1 MLEGR
6 CAPLQRRGGTPP
18 VVRRTAPSN
27 MRIKLTAKL
36 KSLRL
41 SPFLQLIRRPV
52 RRTLRTEDE
61 MKYAFQTDLN
71 KIGIFYIKQDI
82 FLRVNEN
89 YSYLLKYLWFENKY
103 QTFVENYYE
112 FEKTISETYNAL
124 KDKTEAKIDIGQ
136 EYIVTI
142 NRRILNFTSSARN
155 YTDDI
160 DKNVSELFPDPKIH
174 ELIKKYKSTIYDNNY
189 SYQLLELLRNI
200 YQHKGFLVRGI
211 TIIKPLFGDLD
222 EMPIFANIKVKDI
235 INNANYANKIK
246 DKKMMNSNSNGYLNI
261 IYHIRSYIQSLD
273 EIHQKIRKMQE
284 NKYNIAINVLNKIL
298 DDIYILKGFKT
309 EVAFIELD
317 DNNEAINWVLVDRNN
332 ILKFQKY
339 ITRTLEINKHVLKN
353 KCRPFRNFD
362 GLNSEN
368 NDIQLN
374 MI

>member
-1 MLEGR
+1 M
-6 CAPLQRRGGTPP
+6 
-18 VVRRTAPSN
+18 
-27 MRIKLTAKL
+27 
-36 KSLRL
+36 
-41 SPFLQLIRRPV
+41 
-52 RRTLRTEDE
+52 EDE

-71 KIGIFYIKQDI
+71 KIDIFYIKQDI

-103 QTFVENYYE
+103 QTLVENYYE

-317 DNNEAINWVLVDRNN
+317 DNNEAINWVLVNRNN

>member
-1 MLEGR
+1 M
-6 CAPLQRRGGTPP
+6 
-18 VVRRTAPSN
+18 
-27 MRIKLTAKL
+27 
-36 KSLRL
+36 
-41 SPFLQLIRRPV
+41 
-52 RRTLRTEDE
+52 
-61 MKYAFQTDLN
+61 
-71 KIGIFYIKQDI
+71 
-82 FLRVNEN
+82 
-89 YSYLLKYLWFENKY
+89 
-103 QTFVENYYE
+103 
-112 FEKTISETYNAL
+112 
-124 KDKTEAKIDIGQ
+124 
-136 EYIVTI
+136 
-142 NRRILNFTSSARN
+142 
-155 YTDDI
+155 
-160 DKNVSELFPDPKIH
+160 
-174 ELIKKYKSTIYDNNY
+174 
-189 SYQLLELLRNI
+189 LELLRNI

-211 TIIKPLFGDLD
+211 TIIKPLFGYLD

-298 DDIYILKGFKT
+298 DDSYILKGFKT

-317 DNNEAINWVLVDRNN
+317 DNNEAINWILVDRNN

-339 ITRTLEINKHVLKN
+339 ITRTLEINNHVLKN
-353 KCRPFRNFD
+353 KCRPFKNLD